1 MIAAI
6 ERFVFNYLYKYDS
19 VSIDIE
25 RIIDIG
31 EDDLRNHLA
40 KLSDTIEKEFDRILP
55 VFEQDH
61 EVILVE
67 IDRNLVKIHGK
78 VIITFKSILAVYPL
92 TEMGRQLLSGK
103 LNDDFKISPPKF
115 AQVIEKIKIER
126 SLKNR
131 QNAAKRIFSVF
142 EIKEFPNPD
151 FVKEVKQVITSF
163 LSKDNSVK
171 KSFLYHLIT
180 YDKTPSFLPPGN
192 AEFFAKVGLIAL
204 NSKGY
209 DEQVFK
215 NGPFYKACITYKGVL
230 NTNTASS
237 GLKKYFELPDE
248 DLKSS
253 HKKMVELISENHK
266 GLEIFKI
273 AYFFLAMKSYLLK
286 HDNNLVLIYNNIIEE
301 LEQDKTTALH
311 VLYLIGYT
319 FSFEQLYEG
328 LHTLDKAPLL
338 ERKFLKPK
346 TITKPYESTI
356 ITNDYV
362 TEKAISKE
370 EVNEATTIEEL
381 TEIDKK
387 TLIEPESHEKELKNE
402 SLNEI
407 KESDLIIEKS
417 SNVNEP
423 EIIYADTNS
432 MSSQVSEENGAKK
445 ISELKKWVIRAAIGD
460 TKQNNWK
467 KLFESTFNDE
477 DFVTYDQFAD
487 AITKDPDHKKKLFT
501 SKTKKSNSS
510 FEAIDIINYFKNL
523 V

>member
-25 RIIDIG
+25 RIIDIN

-151 FVKEVKQVITSF
+151 FVKEVKQAITSF
-163 LSKDNSVK
+163 LSRDNSVK

-180 YDKTPSFLPPGN
+180 FDKTPSFLPPGN

-204 NSKGY
+204 NAIGK
-209 DEQVFK
+209 DEDVFK
-215 NGPFYKACITYKGVL
+215 NGPYYKACVTYKAIL
-230 NTNTASS
+230 NTTTASS

-266 GLEIFKI
+266 ELEIFKI
-273 AYFFLAMKSYLLK
+273 AYFFLAMKSYLQK

-301 LEQDKTTALH
+301 LEQDRTTALH

-328 LHTLDKAPLL
+328 LHTLDRAPLL
-338 ERKFLKPK
+338 GRKFLKPSVKMKQEVHGK
-346 TITKPYESTI
+346 TENEKPTRTNISDSNSEYITDSKSPEIELEIGSHSVSTQ
-356 ITNDYV
+356 NDG
-362 TEKAISKE
+362 EGSI
-370 EVNEATTIEEL
+370 
-381 TEIDKK
+381 
-387 TLIEPESHEKELKNE
+387 
-402 SLNEI
+402 
-407 KESDLIIEKS
+407 
-417 SNVNEP
+417 NVANEP
-423 EIIYADTNS
+423 VENYPDTHKIEILD
-432 MSSQVSEENGAKK
+432 VGEGKK
-445 ISELKKWVIRAAIGD
+445 ISEFIGWVLKIAPTAKKKSWEKFCK
-460 TKQNNWK
+460 TK
-467 KLFESTFNDE
+467 
-477 DFVTYDQFAD
+477 FAD
-487 AITKDPDHKKKLFT
+487 ESGMLTMDGLADALDATPDHEKSLF
-501 SKTKKSNSS
+501 STKFKRNALKE
-510 FEAIDIINYFKNL
+510 FFDI
-523 V
+523 

>member
-142 EIKEFPNPD
+142 EIKEFPNRD
-151 FVKEVKQVITSF
+151 FVAEVKQVISSF

-204 NSKGY
+204 TSMGK
-209 DEQVFK
+209 DEEVFK
-215 NGPFYKACITYKGVL
+215 NGPYYKACLTYKGIL

-237 GLKKYFELPDE
+237 GLKKYSELNDE
-248 DLKSS
+248 ELKSS

-346 TITKPYESTI
+346 AVTKPYKNTE
-356 ITNDYV
+356 ITTDYV
-362 TEKAISKE
+362 AETVIKKE
-370 EVNEATTIEEL
+370 EVKETKSNEEL
-381 TEIDKK
+381 ADLNPKNV
-387 TLIEPESHEKELKNE
+387 IEPISQEIELENKSNI
-402 SLNEI
+402 EI
-407 KESDLIIEKS
+407 TQDDTIDQKS
-417 SNVNEP
+417 SIVNEP
-423 EIIYADTNS
+423 EMIYLDDS
-432 MSSQVSEENGAKK
+432 LDQIVEEGEGKKVSEFKRWVLNAAPAAKK
-445 ISELKKWVIRAAIGD
+445 KEWEKFLETKFTNELGLLTQDQLAVALVEFP
-460 TKQNNWK
+460 NHE
-467 KLFESTFNDE
+467 KL
-477 DFVTYDQFAD
+477 
-487 AITKDPDHKKKLFT
+487 LFT
-501 SKTKKSNSS
+501 SKFKKITLKEFFNQ
-510 FEAIDIINYFKNL
+510 
-523 V
+523 

>member
-1 MIAAI
+1 
-6 ERFVFNYLYKYDS
+6 
-19 VSIDIE
+19 
-25 RIIDIG
+25 
-31 EDDLRNHLA
+31 
-40 KLSDTIEKEFDRILP
+40 
-55 VFEQDH
+55 
-61 EVILVE
+61 
-67 IDRNLVKIHGK
+67 
-78 VIITFKSILAVYPL
+78 
-92 TEMGRQLLSGK
+92 LLSGK

-151 FVKEVKQVITSF
+151 FVKEVKQVITGI
-163 LSKDNSVK
+163 LNKDNSVK

-192 AEFFAKVGLIAL
+192 AEFFAKVGLIAI
-204 NSKGY
+204 NAAGY

-266 GLEIFKI
+266 GLEVFKI

-328 LHTLDKAPLL
+328 LHTLDRAPLL
-338 ERKFLKPK
+338 ERIFLRN
-346 TITKPYESTI
+346 TIKKKEEAIEEIIDVLKEDVIDIKKDFIVIKDEIAGENIDIKETI
-356 ITNDYV
+356 ENN
-362 TEKAISKE
+362 E
-370 EVNEATTIEEL
+370 EVNLDIEVINESNDEIYDVVEKSTEYFDEMTIDDQDIYKMNVIEEL
-381 TEIDKK
+381 DSTINKDKL
-387 TLIEPESHEKELKNE
+387 TLIQPQTDIESNENEIKNNLPEEIVPIEQFNFNQ
-402 SLNEI
+402 NEI
-407 KESDLIIEKS
+407 KE
-417 SNVNEP
+417 P
-423 EIIYADTNS
+423 EISYGIKSVQDDYEDSKIFEALKQFVIKEIPTTKMKDWEMFFES
-432 MSSQVSEENGAKK
+432 CRIENATIQSYVDFYSKLQFYSK
-445 ISELKKWVIRAAIGD
+445 YDKLKPS
-460 TKQNNWK
+460 K
-467 KLFESTFNDE
+467 KLLEGIEIYF
-477 DFVTYDQFAD
+477 Q
-487 AITKDPDHKKKLFT
+487 KL
-501 SKTKKSNSS
+501 
-510 FEAIDIINYFKNL
+510 
-523 V
+523 